1 MAGGK
6 AGGVSNPGSPVWD
19 DVMRVWTD
27 PHGVVEA
34 GQREGRSRADG
45 WRAILLYG
53 LGIAFS
59 LVLNRRLGA
68 DALLDS
74 FFGADDQ
81 TTIHPALVPTVWAAV
96 IGGLATLL
104 LVQWL
109 VLPTVSRLFGG
120 SPARRDANLAVY
132 FLFCVGFLA
141 GFAGVLSDLTGV
153 IVHRFWP
160 STGAYLVLAGSLA
173 VIVMAI
179 HQSARLATDV
189 LALASYP
196 RGLAVLM
203 FSLLVGLVAAALFF
217 SGVLVGTLTL
227 FPELVD

>member
-1 MAGGK
+1 MTA
-6 AGGVSNPGSPVWD
+6 AGSPVWD

-27 PHGVVEA
+27 PHGAVEA
-34 GQREGRSRADG
+34 GQREGRSRADA
-45 WRAILLYG
+45 WRAVLLYG

-68 DALLDS
+68 DKLLDS
-74 FFGADDQ
+74 VLGADDQ
-81 TTIHPALVPTVWAAV
+81 ATIHPALEPTFWAAAV
-96 IGGLATLL
+96 GALATLL

-109 VLPTVSRLFGG
+109 VLPSVSRLFGG

-141 GFAGVLSDLTGV
+141 GFAGVVSDLAGV

-173 VIVMAI
+173 IIALAI
-179 HQSARLATDV
+179 HQSARLATEA

-196 RGLAVLM
+196 RGLAVLTL
-203 FSLLVGLVAAALFF
+203 SLAAGLVAAALFF
-217 SGVLVGTLTL
+217 YGVLMGTLTL
-227 FPELVD
+227 FPELLD